1 MLTVIVDAVSSVVEG
16 AAVPAAAVVVGA
28 GAVMARLGRET
39 LMPESFITMAG
50 RIVQIRIREGRRT
63 KILDLSCSQKQKVFR
78 RGAQGWARVE
88 CDRMDGGEVSVG
100 GGRGSSLFG
109 GGRGDK

>member
-1 MLTVIVDAVSSVVEG
+1 MVEG

-63 KILDLSCSQKQKVFR
+63 KDEEFGSVVLAGAESVSS
-78 RGAQGWARVE
+78 RGTRL
-88 CDRMDGGEVSVG
+88 GEN
-100 GGRGSSLFG
+100 
-109 GGRGDK
+109 